1 MPSTDLLV
9 AALELTALERR
20 RPEVKRCFDAVRG
33 KFEPQEDEAAAKKSY
48 PELCKVYKAGLYHD
62 ASGQAQKLLER
73 FPGHPLLRLMLAQL
87 QMNLKQTS
95 ETAALLYRL
104 EADGLPDEVMLEM
117 KARYCAATADASRA
131 QKLQSELQTVL
142 EKKEKN
148 ERETEQTRT
157 AASSLTWAWLGT
169 LGGFCMGVV
178 GLCGIFAGAD
188 ETQRFL
194 LGALGVLGLL
204 LFAPSVWWIRKN
216 NRVLQELKVYER
228 KQA

>member
-9 AALELTALERR
+9 AALELSALERR
-20 RPEVKRCFDAVRG
+20 RPEVKRCFDVARE
-33 KFEPQEDEAAAKKSY
+33 KFEPLEDEAISRKSY

-62 ASGQAQKLLER
+62 ASEQAQKLLER
-73 FPGHPLLRLMLAQL
+73 FPGHPLLRLMLAQIL
-87 QMNLKQTS
+87 MQLKQTNQV
-95 ETAALLYRL
+95 AALLYRL

-117 KARYCAATADASRA
+117 KARFCVATADTSRA
-131 QKLQSELQTVL
+131 QKLQTELQTVL

-157 AASSLTWAWLGT
+157 AASSLTWAWLGA
-169 LGGFCMGVV
+169 LGGFCLGVV
-178 GLCGIFAGAD
+178 GLCGIFAGGD

-194 LGALGVLGLL
+194 LGALGGLGLL

-216 NRVLQELKVYER
+216 NRVLQELKVYEQKR
-228 KQA
+228 A